1 MEENKK
7 LAVCYAVLDEHN
19 FAYKLKVHNSIRDAV
34 IYAASILENAKS
46 ATVMVCRQERQKM
59 SYMCGDIIG
68 TIELTEDDLKKVFV
82 NP

>member
-1 MEENKK
+1 
-7 LAVCYAVLDEHN
+7 
-19 FAYKLKVHNSIRDAV
+19 V

-59 SYMCGDIIG
+59 SYICGDIIG